1 MIKIE
6 KKFLVNE
13 IIMKIELST
22 IDSEFETENKFVF
35 KIVHAM
41 QMIKSFKYSFSSI
54 SNKSIVWSSI

>member
-1 MIKIE
+1 
-6 KKFLVNE
+6 
-13 IIMKIELST
+13 MKIELST

-35 KIVHAM
+35 KIYHAM